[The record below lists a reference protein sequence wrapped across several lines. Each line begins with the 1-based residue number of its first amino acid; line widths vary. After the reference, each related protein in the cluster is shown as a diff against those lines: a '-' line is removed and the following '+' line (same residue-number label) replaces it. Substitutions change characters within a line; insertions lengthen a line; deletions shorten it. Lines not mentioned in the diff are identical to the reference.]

1 MQAEIELGDG
11 LSDIRST
18 KQCLEALKKAGF
30 EVSINLL
37 SSFTELFFFFAFY
50 GKINN
55 LIYPL
60 FKRKQ

>member
-37 SSFTELFFFFAFY
+37 SSFTELFFFFLLFME
-50 GKINN
+50 K
-55 LIYPL
+55 LII
-60 FKRKQ
+60 